1 MGVLPASQYGSV
13 TPYVG
18 VWIETQYPFPQNSYH
33 KSHPTWVC
41 GLKRYWQ
48 WKSNIDTVSH
58 PTWVCGLKP
67 PVPCYVPK
75 V

>member
-1 MGVLPASQYGSV
+1 MRR
-13 TPYVG
+13 
-18 VWIETQYPFPQNSYH
+18 

-58 PTWVCGLKP
+58 PTWVCGLKLNIHFRKILIISHTLRGC
-67 PVPCYVPK
+67 VD
-75 V
+75 